1 MIGRTNSNK
10 LIYKYIFIFFY
21 KFGIATSAS

>member
-1 MIGRTNSNK
+1 MSRTNSNK

-21 KFGIATSAS
+21 KFGIAISVSK